1 VSYHFLPEE
10 LQFSSSATNTVYSK
24 INQNSVTQLH
34 KKQKEINR
42 TQSLDYSYIISL
54 SNREAEPLYPVAITR
69 TPIVHRR
76 RKSFGTTPLET
87 NTPSAPTMFQSPAKD
102 VFIPCLARYLAY
114 EISSNEYS
122 PSVFDK
128 PTDEVPVNT
137 TACVPTV
144 KKLLRFL
151 NRFIEK
157 DVATQCMVVGMIY
170 LGRIRNKVTLNG
182 LNWQRLILIA
192 FIIAEKNIVDA
203 EIWNED
209 YAGILDID
217 LAEILRIEKLFLKEI
232 HYNLSLTTSEYG
244 VYCFS
249 LLSLK
254 DEEQE
259 DEQKRNIKNSN
270 QKKKMFRLVN
280 TEDQTYP

>member
-1 VSYHFLPEE
+1 MSYHFLPAE

-24 INQNSVTQLH
+24 INQSSVSQLH

-54 SNREAEPLYPVAITR
+54 TNRQEEPLYPVAITR
-69 TPIVHRR
+69 TPIVQRR
-76 RKSFGTTPLET
+76 RKSFGTTPLSS
-87 NTPSAPTMFQSPAKD
+87 TPSAPTMFQSPAKE
-102 VFIPCLARYLAY
+102 VFLPCLARYLAY
-114 EISSNEYS
+114 EISSNEYI

-128 PTDEVPVNT
+128 PTDEVPINP
-137 TACVPTV
+137 ASFVPSD
-144 KKLLRFL
+144 KKILRFL
-151 NRFIEK
+151 NQFVER

-182 LNWQRLILIA
+182 LNWQRLLLIA
-192 FIIAEKNIVDA
+192 FIIAEKSIVDA

-209 YAGILDID
+209 YAGIIESID
-217 LAEILRIEKLFLKEI
+217 LSEILRIEKLFLKEI

-254 DEEQE
+254 DEDQ
-259 DEQKRNIKNSN
+259 DEQKRNNKNNN
-270 QKKKMFRLVN
+270 QKKNVSFG
-280 TEDQTYP
+280 

>member
-1 VSYHFLPEE
+1 MSYHFLPAE
-10 LQFSSSATNTVYSK
+10 LQFSSSDTNTVYSK
-24 INQNSVTQLH
+24 INQSSVSQLH

-76 RKSFGTTPLET
+76 RKSFGTTQLPT
-87 NTPSAPTMFQSPAKD
+87 TGTPSAPTMFQSPAKE
-102 VFIPCLARYLAY
+102 VFLPCLARYLAY
-114 EISSNEYS
+114 EISSNVYS

-137 TACVPTV
+137 TNVPTV

-192 FIIAEKNIVDA
+192 FIIAEKSIVDA

-209 YAGILDID
+209 YTGILDID
-217 LAEILRIEKLFLKEI
+217 LSEILRIEKLFLKEI
-232 HYNLSLTTSEYG
+232 HYNLSITTSEYG

-259 DEQKRNIKNSN
+259 DEQKRNLKNNN
-270 QKKKMFRLVN
+270 QKKNVSFG
-280 TEDQTYP
+280 